1 MGISQ
6 IPKTIKTLKEIAGIA
21 EYEVILRVLKE
32 VEFNKTKAAQRLSI
46 NRKTLY
52 NKLTFFKNIG
62 IRKD

>member
-1 MGISQ
+1 MGISI
-6 IPKTIKTLKEIAGIA
+6 IPKTIKALKKIAGKA
-21 EYEVILRVLKE
+21 EYEIILRVLKE
-32 VEFNKTKAAQRLSI
+32 VEFNKTKAAERLSI